1 MSANKTFR
9 RICQAAAVLLAA
21 GFLTSTANAQVP
33 QIINF
38 QGLATNA
45 GSITPVTDGQYSVA
59 FRLYESTSGGSAVWS
74 ENQTVTVA
82 RGLFKANL
90 GIVTPFSL
98 KFDKP
103 YYLGITINNGTELP
117 RTEFT
122 SAPYS
127 LHSRSAEIAT
137 TVADNAITSA
147 KIADGTVGGSHIA
160 NGAISTTQLADGAV
174 TAGKI
179 STAGAGAGQVLT
191 ATGSGAAWQSIGNLG
206 DITGVS
212 AGPGLAGGG
221 NSGDVALR
229 VADLGIVSTM
239 IANNSI
245 GTAKLADGSITRDKM
260 VFKAI
265 GPSQLDDDAV
275 DGPKILD
282 RSVEGRDIG
291 DAAITTRNLADGAVT
306 GDKINMMGAKAGQAL
321 RWNGG
326 MWGPGNDESYN
337 WSLAGNNISSGG
349 TGTNQ
354 QYLGTPTGNT
364 QPLVIAT
371 AGTERMRVASNGII
385 NVNNNTGTLARM
397 NVLND
402 ATAAGTPLASLS
414 GFNSVTGTSNTIFG
428 IVGSAT
434 TSSTPAGGMTSGFGV
449 SGQVKSSFSAPNQTA
464 SISGLGGFAS
474 IPSLTNSVTAIGTTT
489 QAISQ
494 NFLPNIGAFAQSQNS
509 LFSNIGIVAAGN
521 ASVAQALS
529 LIPLLQ
535 GTNSGLFAYAPGV
548 GAGDYS
554 INAIGKMR
562 LMLNGP
568 TASGAPSQL
577 QFVGGTAAAQRT
589 SSFAASAMQTAD
601 NISYVLPETVTTA
614 PNNRV
619 LAITSSSGSTSNI
632 TAQLGWVDPSTF
644 GNSTERAVTSGNI
657 GTVSEAI
664 IVASGSVMLNA
675 GGTRNAQQLSIVNT
689 ATAPISVSGTAMAGA
704 AVNINAGRSISF
716 VYRTATGLWHAE
728 AD

>member
-9 RICQAAAVLLAA
+9 HICQAAAVLLAA

-147 KIADGTVGGSHIA
+147 KIADRAVEGNHIA
-160 NGAISTTQLADGAV
+160 NGAISTAHLADGAV

-191 ATGSGAAWQSIGNLG
+191 ATGSGAAWQSIGSLG

-212 AGPGLAGGG
+212 AGLGLTGGG
-221 NSGDVALR
+221 NGGDVALR

-306 GDKINMMGAKAGQAL
+306 GDNINMMGAKTGQSL

-326 MWGPGNDESYN
+326 TWGPGNDDSYN
-337 WSLAGNNISSGG
+337 WSLLGNNISSGG

-371 AGTERMRVASNGII
+371 NGVERMRVDQDGLLMVGTTTSNLGRLNVASISTATGSSVAAIEATNST
-385 NVNNNTGTLARM
+385 TGTTRQ
-397 NVLND
+397 VY
-402 ATAAGTPLASLS
+402 
-414 GFNSVTGTSNTIFG
+414 G
-428 IVGSAT
+428 ILGKLT
-434 TSSTPAGGMTSGFGV
+434 TSSTPTTGGASGIGV
-449 SGQVKSSFSAPNQTA
+449 SGITFSGFTAPNQTA
-464 SISGLGGFAS
+464 SINGVNGSAVIPNLNAS
-474 IPSLTNSVTAIGTTT
+474 VSAIGMLG
-489 QAISQ
+489 QSISQ
-494 NFLPNIGAFAQSQNS
+494 NFLPNVGTFGHAHSSF
-509 LFSNIGIVAAGN
+509 FTNIGLLGTGG
-521 ASVAQALS
+521 ASILQVLS
-529 LIPLLQ
+529 LIPITQ
-535 GTNSGLFAYAPGV
+535 GTNTGMFAYVPGT
-548 GAGDYS
+548 GAGDYA

-601 NISYVLPETVTTA
+601 NINYVLPETLGTA

-619 LAITSSSGSTSNI
+619 LAITSSSGSTPNI

-644 GNSTERAVTSGNI
+644 GNSTERAVASGNI

-716 VYRTATGLWHAE
+716 VYRTATGLWYAE